1 MTSRKITVL
10 VADDHTIVREGLK
23 SLISG
28 EKDMEVVADVDTGR
42 AAVGAASKIHPD
54 VAVLDIAMPLLN
66 GIDAVAQI
74 RRTCPGTA
82 TVLLSMHAEMEYV
95 HRAVEAGA
103 SAYLIKHRAVSEL
116 LTAIREVAKG
126 NAYFS
131 PAVNK
136 FLVGD
141 FRSQARGGGPGNGQP
156 HALTQR
162 EREVLQLVAEGYSN
176 KEMATELSISVKT
189 IEKHRQSV
197 MNKLEIHTIAG
208 LTRYAMERGL
218 TARPN

>member
-82 TVLLSMHAEMEYV
+82 RSLL
-95 HRAVEAGA
+95 
-103 SAYLIKHRAVSEL
+103 
-116 LTAIREVAKG
+116 
-126 NAYFS
+126 
-131 PAVNK
+131 
-136 FLVGD
+136 
-141 FRSQARGGGPGNGQP
+141 
-156 HALTQR
+156 
-162 EREVLQLVAEGYSN
+162 
-176 KEMATELSISVKT
+176 
-189 IEKHRQSV
+189 
-197 MNKLEIHTIAG
+197 
-208 LTRYAMERGL
+208 
-218 TARPN
+218 